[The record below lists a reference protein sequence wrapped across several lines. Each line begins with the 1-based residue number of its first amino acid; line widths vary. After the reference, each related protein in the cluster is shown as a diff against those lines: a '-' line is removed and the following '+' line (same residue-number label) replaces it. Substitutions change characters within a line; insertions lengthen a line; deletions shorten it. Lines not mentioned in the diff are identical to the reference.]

1 MGSVDTFTQQMQQ
14 YAPELM
20 ANYQTLAGLAAHGDD
35 AYCQTYLG
43 FDNQVIDIALI
54 EKTPALAMVSA
65 SFDWMDIGNFKDLH
79 DVVEKDQA
87 GNYVRGE
94 GVYVLD
100 SENAYIRNEEPTKP
114 VAVIGLDN
122 IVVVNT
128 PDGVLVARK
137 DVAAKAGDIAKRI
150 QAGN

>member
-1 MGSVDTFTQQMQQ
+1 M
-14 YAPELM
+14 
-20 ANYQTLAGLAAHGDD
+20 
-35 AYCQTYLG
+35 
-43 FDNQVIDIALI
+43 IDIALI